1 MMDHS
6 QSYFTGFLFLILCIV
21 KGKNK
26 FVSDILD
33 HQLQLQS
40 LGPISGAAVIL
51 PQLDNN
57 NNNKLANQ
65 KIEMLAGGLL
75 RR

>member
-1 MMDHS
+1 ML
-6 QSYFTGFLFLILCIV
+6 GL
-21 KGKNK
+21 NK
-26 FVSDILD
+26 ENMVQVNFVFCNRPIDI
-33 HQLQLQS
+33 QS

-51 PQLDNN
+51 PQFDNN

-65 KIEMLAGGLL
+65 KIEMLAFPASSLGGLL